1 MKARTKAQRL
11 LIEYSNILSL
21 ITKRQTEYA
30 FDKCFTKVGYRT
42 KTKGTGCLE
51 CGHVWQLSAEVP
63 TCKCPNCKAQITI
76 EDTTKKKGD
85 QGKKYFSVLETSGD
99 IQIVRIYELQKWC
112 EVGNKARTHIWEVVQ
127 QFFRPGE
134 LMQVVARC
142 RTTSFNIDSFGGELE
157 CRMIY
162 SKWQSNFNK
171 YDVWP
176 DVTYPEIDVLPIY
189 ERNGY
194 SPLVEGISH
203 YLTMQAILRDSKAE
217 TLLKANQI
225 GLLACRV
232 GNRSHKVSEYWNSIK
247 ICIRNKYIVGDEE
260 VITWLDYL
268 DLIAK
273 DKKDMHSPKWVCPP
287 NLKEI
292 HAKKVAKKQ
301 MEAELAHLWYKYCDL
316 VRYFNEPSE
325 PTFKGK
331 LISLKLEVKRL
342 TASKREIERRTTLE
356 RKEQAAIKVREI
368 EQQFMDRIA
377 LYQDMVFKRGNITI
391 VVLQSIDD
399 FFEESQA
406 LKHCVFS
413 NEYYAKKD
421 SLILSARIKDQR
433 VETIEVSLTDL
444 KLVQSRGKYNS
455 PSEYNKDIVE
465 LVKKNM
471 RHIRQRYKQSIILKS
486 IAA

>member
-11 LIEYSNILSL
+11 LLEYSDSL
-21 ITKRQTEYA
+21 GEITKDQVKYA
-30 FDKCFTKVGYRT
+30 FDKCFTKTGYRT

-51 CGHVWQLSAEVP
+51 CGHVWQLSAEI
-63 TCKCPNCKAQITI
+63 TACKCPNCKAKITI
-76 EDTTKKKGD
+76 EDTTKKKSD

-99 IQIVRIYELQKWC
+99 MQIVRIYELQKWC
-112 EVGNKARTHIWEVVQ
+112 EVGHKARIHIWEVVQ

-134 LMQVVARC
+134 MMQVVARC
-142 RTTSFNIDSFGGELE
+142 RTTSFNIDSFGGQLE
-157 CRMIY
+157 CRKIHHTY
-162 SKWQSNFNK
+162 RSDFNK
-171 YDVWP
+171 YDIWT
-176 DVTYPEIDVLPIY
+176 DVTYPKIEVLPIY

-203 YLTMQAILRDSKAE
+203 YLTMQAILRDCKAE
-217 TLLKANQI
+217 TLLKSNQI

-232 GNRSHKVSEYWNSIK
+232 GNRSHKVEEYWNSIK
-247 ICIRNKYIVGDEE
+247 ICIRNKYNVGDEE

-268 DLIAK
+268 DMIAK
-273 DKKDMHSPKWVCPP
+273 DKKDLHSPKWVCPP

-301 MEAELAHLWYKYCDL
+301 MEAELGHLWYKYCDL
-316 VRYFNEPSE
+316 VRYFNEPTE

-342 TASKREIERRTTLE
+342 TASKREIERRLTIE
-356 RKEQAAIKVREI
+356 RKEQAAMKVREV

-377 LYQDMVFKRGNITI
+377 SYKDLAFKKGNITI
-391 VVLQSIDD
+391 VALRSIDD

-421 SLILSARIKDQR
+421 SLILSARIKDER
-433 VETIEVSLTDL
+433 IETIEVSLTDF
-444 KLVQSRGKYNS
+444 KVIQSRGKYNS
-455 PSEYNKDIVE
+455 PSAHNSDIVA
-465 LVKKNM
+465 LIKKNLPA
-471 RHIRQRYKQSIILKS
+471 IRKVYKESRRV
-486 IAA
+486 AA